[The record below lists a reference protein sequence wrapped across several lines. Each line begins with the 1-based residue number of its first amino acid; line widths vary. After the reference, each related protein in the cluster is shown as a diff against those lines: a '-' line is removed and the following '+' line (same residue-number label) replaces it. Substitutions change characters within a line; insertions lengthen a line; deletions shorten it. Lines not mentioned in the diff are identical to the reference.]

1 MKDFLLALRNWIL
14 KYFKTTYPYVI
25 LMIIVLIPAFIYQPI
40 FGGLALLALA
50 YLISR
55 DVSLHEERVEEETTS
70 EKREEEELKSVT
82 AHAIFNMPYPMA
94 MLNSNGVIT
103 WQNDPF
109 SKILGEIPRNAKINE
124 MIPAINISEFEKEQD
139 DFTFTFKDRMYKG
152 YTDKIL
158 RNGEVERYVLY
169 MSDITEYNNLK
180 KLYTKEGLVALYLFV
195 DNLDEVK
202 GLGDESYRAKVQSVI
217 DTGITNYFSEYNG
230 FVRKYEPDKFLIGLD
245 RENFNKIKN
254 KKFDILDKVREIEVG
269 NTIPI
274 TLSIGVSDIGETPL
288 QKYGKARSALDIAL
302 GRGGDQAVVV
312 LENGYDYFGGKTKAV
327 QKRTKVKARVIGYA
341 LKELIKEA
349 NNIYISGHKNP
360 DMDSIGSAVGMMAVV
375 QLMGKS
381 ASLVLGNDT
390 VAISNI
396 MDLMKEESPDIY
408 KSIVTPEEA
417 LRNYKKGDLL
427 ILTDHHKPS
436 LSPSEELSET
446 ADNIV
451 VIDHH
456 RRADEF
462 VKNPSL
468 VYLEPHASSASEL
481 VSEILQYII
490 EDKKLSHFESSA
502 LMAGIMLD
510 TKNFTVQTGI
520 RTFEAAGLLVRMG
533 ADPEEVK
540 LLFRDDYNTF
550 INKAKATETTE
561 LYNDKYAIASVGN
574 SPSAI
579 LTAAQVA
586 DDLLTIDGVKASFV
600 LADVGE
606 TETHLSARSI
616 GDVNVQLIAE
626 ALGGGGH
633 LAQAGA
639 RLELDLEKSK
649 ESLKNAIDNYEK
661 EN

>member
-1 MKDFLLALRNWIL
+1 M
-14 KYFKTTYPYVI
+14 
-25 LMIIVLIPAFIYQPI
+25 
-40 FGGLALLALA
+40 
-50 YLISR
+50 
-55 DVSLHEERVEEETTS
+55 
-70 EKREEEELKSVT
+70 
-82 AHAIFNMPYPMA
+82 
-94 MLNSNGVIT
+94 
-103 WQNDPF
+103 
-109 SKILGEIPRNAKINE
+109 
-124 MIPAINISEFEKEQD
+124 
-139 DFTFTFKDRMYKG
+139 
-152 YTDKIL
+152 
-158 RNGEVERYVLY
+158 
-169 MSDITEYNNLK
+169 
-180 KLYTKEGLVALYLFV
+180 
-195 DNLDEVK
+195 
-202 GLGDESYRAKVQSVI
+202 
-217 DTGITNYFSEYNG
+217 
-230 FVRKYEPDKFLIGLD
+230 
-245 RENFNKIKN
+245 
-254 KKFDILDKVREIEVG
+254 
-269 NTIPI
+269 
-274 TLSIGVSDIGETPL
+274 SDIGETPL

-360 DMDSIGSAVGMMAVV
+360 DMDAIGSAVGMMAVV

-381 ASLVLGNDT
+381 ASLILGNDT

-396 MDLMKEESPDIY
+396 LDLMKEESPDIY

-417 LRNYKKGDLL
+417 LKNYKKGDLL

-436 LSPSEELSET
+436 LSPSTELSET
-446 ADNIV
+446 ADNVV

-462 VKNPSL
+462 IKNPSL
-468 VYLEPHASSASEL
+468 TYLEPHASSASEL
-481 VSEILQYII
+481 VSEILQYIV

-550 INKAKATETTE
+550 INKAKAIETTE
-561 LYNDKYAIASVGN
+561 IYDQKYAIATVGN

-600 LADVGE
+600 LANIGE
-606 TETHLSARSI
+606 NETHLSARSI
-616 GDVNVQLIAE
+616 GDINVQLIAE
-626 ALGGGGH
+626 SLGGGGH

-639 RLELDLEKSK
+639 RLALDLEKSK